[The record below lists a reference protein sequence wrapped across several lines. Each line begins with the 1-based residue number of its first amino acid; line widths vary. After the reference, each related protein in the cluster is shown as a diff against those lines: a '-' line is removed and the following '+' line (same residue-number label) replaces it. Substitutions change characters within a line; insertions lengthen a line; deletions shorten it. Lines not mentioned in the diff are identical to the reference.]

1 MEITIGI
8 KLTAN
13 KIPAKASMA
22 IKKATN
28 LSLGDIKQRV
38 EMGDYVFECPVVDN
52 EGLKLI
58 NSLKREL
65 QSLGVEFKLFEAERE
80 VDPTLFDNLEE
91 LYDDISKSHC

>member
-28 LSLGDIKQRV
+28 LPLGDIKQRA
-38 EMGDYVFECPVVDN
+38 EKGDYIFECSVVDD

-80 VDPTLFDNLEE
+80 VDSTLFDNLEE